1 MSETQVSNFFVF
13 FSRNH
18 FVEEDFTFQL
28 VASFLR
34 VSVWGGVA
42 PHEGQS
48 ETDINSSL
56 DLNSH
61 IWIFFPG
68 IISQKGASFFGSIFN
83 GVIHF

>member
-48 ETDINSSL
+48 ETQIL
-56 DLNSH
+56 
-61 IWIFFPG
+61 IAIFG
-68 IISQKGASFFGSIFN
+68 YFFQ
-83 GVIHF
+83 